1 MAAVI
6 LDKGLQRSTEGHALW
21 VRFSHWILAASVLT
35 LAVSGFIIL
44 MSHPRLYWGAV
55 GNDLTPALFELPIS
69 RNYHHG
75 GWVNRIVFFGPAGSP
90 VSASRTY
97 DI

>member
-1 MAAVI
+1 MAAVT
-6 LDKGLQRSTEGHALW
+6 LDKGPQRSSKGHALW

-35 LAVSGFIIL
+35 LAVSGYVIL

-55 GNDLTPALFELPIS
+55 GNDLTPALLELPIS
-69 RNYHHG
+69 RNYRHR
-75 GWVNRIVFFGPAGSP
+75 GWEPSVPFFADAGSP
-90 VSASRTY
+90 VSAVRTY